1 MSSQLFH
8 KTLEANEQF
17 PIGTHLTGTA
27 SQFPLVFLTL
37 SMECHATNAMD
48 RTYPRGL
55 IRRESVVNE
64 HQLYVSNV
72 VMLSLDEM

>member
-1 MSSQLFH
+1 MNSYQLAHIWQAQHRNSQ
-8 KTLEANEQF
+8 N
-17 PIGTHLTGTA
+17 
-27 SQFPLVFLTL
+27 VFLTL

-64 HQLYVSNV
+64 HQLYVSKV
-72 VMLSLDEM
+72 VMLSLDKM